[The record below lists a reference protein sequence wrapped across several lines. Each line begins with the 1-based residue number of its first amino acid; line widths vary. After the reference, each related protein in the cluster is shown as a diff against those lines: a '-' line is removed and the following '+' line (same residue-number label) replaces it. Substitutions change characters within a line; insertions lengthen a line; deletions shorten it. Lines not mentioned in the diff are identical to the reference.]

1 VFETYLG
8 RGGFQRR
15 LKMCEI
21 LEAVTVPWAVE
32 ILRPLLA
39 DTQEPPWRYGMDGE
53 LRLRVCDRAAM
64 TLSRLVPELKFTT
77 PARFEDRDREIAA
90 VQAALARRDRAR

>member
-1 VFETYLG
+1 
-8 RGGFQRR
+8 
-15 LKMCEI
+15 
-21 LEAVTVPWAVE
+21 
-32 ILRPLLA
+32 
-39 DTQEPPWRYGMDGE
+39 
-53 LRLRVCDRAAM
+53 LRVCDRAAM